1 MKELPT
7 KSPLDR
13 ITYEDLYAR
22 WEKGNWSA
30 MEIDFSEDKE
40 QWHDTFSEIERKAAL

>member
-22 WEKGNWSA
+22 WDKGNWSA

-40 QWHDTFSEIERKAAL
+40 H